1 MGKTSAITTT
11 DHLSGIGSSNIRT
24 KAVFSQTM
32 SECMLKKLLF
42 AVKRRRKVNHSSSH
56 AVYSGIEEQS
66 RLMDGGGRKS
76 GIKRPIQT
84 AAKRRFCLTL
94 RASERARLLARSGP
108 PLFLASTH
116 SLLAF
121 LPSAAAAKAFFVAA
135 HLAFVT
141 SRDAPLHS
149 QSEEGR
155 WKKGGRS
162 ADRLALKEILSNKFQ
177 PS

>member
-1 MGKTSAITTT
+1 MEYYDTKPKAETFT
-11 DHLSGIGSSNIRT
+11 D
-24 KAVFSQTM
+24 
-32 SECMLKKLLF
+32 ECMLKKLLF

-84 AAKRRFCLTL
+84 AAERRFCLTL
-94 RASERARLLARSGP
+94 RASERDCLPDRAHLSFWRAHTATACSP
-108 PLFLASTH
+108 S
-116 SLLAF
+116 F
-121 LPSAAAAKAFFVAA
+121 LPSAAAAEAFFVAA

-149 QSEEGR
+149 ESEGR
-155 WKKGGRS
+155 KYCRPCS
-162 ADRLALKEILSNKFQ
+162 S
-177 PS
+177 